1 MVPEINLLPKMES
14 KKSNNLIVILSIVI
28 AGLLLVFLSFQFF
41 SLKKDVNNLTTVET
55 QIIAE
60 RDVLS
65 AQVSSSN
72 TEDKGSLSTS
82 VTFVESVSYPVSPLI
97 EEIYSLLL
105 LNTYLRN
112 YEFEESEIII
122 IADFETMNDISIYVE
137 KLLNSEYF
145 TDVQVQEITNF
156 DPPGSTEER
165 TTTDFDIQSRYSAT
179 INLTIDQSFLSE
191 VPTSE

>member
-41 SLKKDVNNLTTVET
+41 SLKKDVNNLTTEET

-112 YEFEESEIII
+112 YEFEESEIIL

-156 DPPGSTEER
+156 DPPGSTEESS
-165 TTTDFDIQSRYSAT
+165 TTDFDIQSRYSAT

-191 VPTSE
+191 VPASE